1 MSRSLGLRED
11 QRQREHLS
19 LRIAG
24 LFPADAWWLVRQSA
38 GLGKPVGRIVPHRP
52 GPDRLTD

>member
-11 QRQREHLS
+11 QRQREHLA

-24 LFPADAWWLVRQSA
+24 LFPADAWWLLRQSA
-38 GLGKPVGRIVPHRP
+38 GSGKPLGPGAARRP
-52 GPDRLTD
+52 EPDRLTD